1 MPVQGLQRR
10 NPMSSAQDAFERMI
24 RLAIR
29 REREAY
35 NFYNEAAKNSQLSSS
50 AKLLHELAQREV
62 THREK
67 LEKALEEGVC
77 ETFSCSSVAEV
88 NDLKLSD
95 YLAEIPLRSDSSPQE
110 VLQVAMKREQASH
123 EFYKALSEQ
132 TTHSTFKTVFDA
144 LAKEELDHKNRLERA
159 YEDQFL
165 PEM

>member
-1 MPVQGLQRR
+1 
-10 NPMSSAQDAFERMI
+10 MSSVQDAFERMI

-35 NFYNEAAKNSQLSSS
+35 DFYNEAAKNSQLSSS

-62 THREK
+62 THRER
-67 LEKALEEGVC
+67 LEKALKEGVC
-77 ETFSCSSVAEV
+77 ETFSCGSIAEV

-95 YLAEIPLRSDSSPQE
+95 YLVEIPLRSDSSPQE
-110 VLQVAMKREQASH
+110 VFQVAMKREQSSH

-132 TTHSTFKTVFDA
+132 SADTAFKAVFEA
-144 LAKEELDHKNRLERA
+144 LAKEELDHKNRLEKM
-159 YEDQFL
+159 YEDQFM